1 MVGTIRNKFIIVFML
16 FSISLFLVSFRK
28 LKEKNDCIHSCFPG
42 DCNTTDKIVAMTD
55 CKKVRGRCLSL
66 NCNKPLNS
74 IFNVTLTGN
83 KVFDDKNQDLAAYCC
98 KSCRDTGGC
107 KCDTTCESHSFDVSD
122 DKCPDFMDN
131 TESFKGIKE
140 GLSTEEHGNIHHDS
154 IIQPTN
160 AYMTYQC
167 EDNGIQGILDQGS
180 CDCYSG
186 IDSGGKYDY
195 DTTPVNLA
203 STNCGDY
210 RFHQC
215 YTDPS
220 CVASFNALNMSS
232 FKEIEPG
239 DNTVWGSNIM
249 NIVTNSY
256 FNHDLGPK
264 TIYDRFANL
273 EGNPISLTHNL
284 KEPTFNGKYFCEDVC
299 LKAADQ
305 NNQAGQWNDRPDLLD
320 DDGIPTACA
329 VSDVVWAASF
339 LCRKCKSYDGNDSW
353 PALDPNMQQHNCTD
367 GAELNNSKELTDQ
380 IDFNWVDKHGKQ
392 ASDSFLNEIDE
403 NGNYAQWGT
412 IINPIGT
419 IPNERWSSHRDQSHL
434 QFYCKAACGQQLRDK
449 CHNGY
454 PTGSESENIRGQCEA
469 ACKKRLPCAGTLKR
483 LAALISPGS
492 ADASEPAPE
501 FSEDAEYILPGSD
514 AGSGPLHGSKYKD
527 GTSVSWNTYRDD
539 IFGIKAADH

>member
-1 MVGTIRNKFIIVFML
+1 MIAYIHA
-16 FSISLFLVSFRK
+16 FRA
-28 LKEKNDCIHSCFPG
+28 IAI
-42 DCNTTDKIVAMTD
+42 TTDKIVAMTD

-299 LKAADQ
+299 LKAAESKQ
-305 NNQAGQWNDRPDLLD
+305 
-320 DDGIPTACA
+320 
-329 VSDVVWAASF
+329 S
-339 LCRKCKSYDGNDSW
+339 SW
-353 PALDPNMQQHNCTD
+353 T
-367 GAELNNSKELTDQ
+367 
-380 IDFNWVDKHGKQ
+380 V
-392 ASDSFLNEIDE
+392 
-403 NGNYAQWGT
+403 
-412 IINPIGT
+412 
-419 IPNERWSSHRDQSHL
+419 ER
-434 QFYCKAACGQQLRDK
+434 
-449 CHNGY
+449 
-454 PTGSESENIRGQCEA
+454 
-469 ACKKRLPCAGTLKR
+469 
-483 LAALISPGS
+483 SP
-492 ADASEPAPE
+492 
-501 FSEDAEYILPGSD
+501 
-514 AGSGPLHGSKYKD
+514 
-527 GTSVSWNTYRDD
+527 
-539 IFGIKAADH
+539 